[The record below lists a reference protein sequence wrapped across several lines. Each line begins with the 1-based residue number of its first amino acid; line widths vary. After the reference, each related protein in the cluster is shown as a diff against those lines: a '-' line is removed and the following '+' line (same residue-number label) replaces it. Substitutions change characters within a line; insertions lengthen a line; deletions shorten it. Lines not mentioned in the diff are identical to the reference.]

1 MGGSVSDG
9 VRVPQKV
16 VLASHGCMMV
26 GMIPFANEF
35 VMLDVRP
42 VILTGVGILKALS
55 YAVLAIGALLRIGR
69 SSFLAVCS
77 R

>member
-1 MGGSVSDG
+1 
-9 VRVPQKV
+9 
-16 VLASHGCMMV
+16 MMV

-42 VILTGVGILKALS
+42 VILTRVGILKALS
-55 YAVLAIGALLRIGR
+55 YAVLAIGALLRIGK

>member
-1 MGGSVSDG
+1 MRATSSSLG
-9 VRVPQKV
+9 
-16 VLASHGCMMV
+16 MMV

-42 VILTGVGILKALS
+42 VILTGVGILKALP
-55 YAVLAIGALLRIGR
+55 YAVPAIGALLSIGK